1 MTMTMNINEL
11 RRILVECAGGDES
24 APELAGDI
32 AEADFEEL
40 GYDSLALI
48 ETAARI
54 ERDFGVKIPED
65 QLIDVKT
72 PNGLIDIVNNQLAG
86 AA

>member
-1 MTMTMNINEL
+1 MTMTITEL
-11 RRILVECAGGDES
+11 RRILVECAGGD
-24 APELAGDI
+24 DI
-32 AEADFEEL
+32 AEDIAGHDFEQL

-48 ETAARI
+48 ETASRI
-54 ERDFGVKIPED
+54 QRDFGVLIPEE

-72 PNGLIDIVNNQLAG
+72 PQELIDIVNSQLRG

>member
-1 MTMTMNINEL
+1 MTMTMTITEL
-11 RRILVECAGGDES
+11 RRILVECAGGEDI
-24 APELAGDI
+24 AELGGDI
-32 AEADFEEL
+32 ATVDFEQL

-48 ETAARI
+48 ETASRI
-54 ERDFGVKIPED
+54 QRDFGVTIPEE

-72 PNGLIDIVNNQLAG
+72 PQELVDIVNSQLPG

>member
-1 MTMTMNINEL
+1 MTMTITEL
-11 RRILVECAGGDES
+11 RRILVECAGGEDI
-24 APELAGDI
+24 AELGGDI
-32 AEADFEEL
+32 ATVDFEQL

-48 ETAARI
+48 ETASRI
-54 ERDFGVKIPED
+54 QRDFGVTIPEE

-72 PNGLIDIVNNQLAG
+72 PQELVDIVNSQLPG

>member
-1 MTMTMNINEL
+1 MTTMTIDTL
-11 RRILVECAGGDES
+11 RRILIECAGGDES

-32 AEADFEEL
+32 SAVDFEEL

-48 ETAARI
+48 ESASRI
-54 ERDFGVKIPED
+54 RRDFGVVIPDDDLVE
-65 QLIDVKT
+65 VRT
-72 PNGLIDIVNNQLAG
+72 PQELVDIVNERLRG

>member
-1 MTMTMNINEL
+1 MSMTIDEL
-11 RRILVECAGGDES
+11 RRILVECAGGDEN

-48 ETAARI
+48 ETASRI
-54 ERDFGVKIPED
+54 ERDFGVKIPEE
-65 QLIDVKT
+65 QLIEVKT
-72 PNGLIDIVNNQLAG
+72 PNELIGIVNAQLAG
-86 AA
+86 AI

>member
-1 MTMTMNINEL
+1 MSMTIDEL
-11 RRILVECAGGDES
+11 RRILVECAGGDET

-32 AEADFEEL
+32 SEVGFEEL

-48 ETAARI
+48 ETASRI

-65 QLIDVKT
+65 RLVEVKT
-72 PNGLIDIVNNQLAG
+72 PAELIGIVNGQLAG
-86 AA
+86 AL